1 MGNKIAIPRVLRP
14 LRKEK
19 EKRGGRVS
27 WRRGGRRGRAGPDA
41 DSDSSR
47 SLLFCKVGRMDVWRL
62 DEAINNFDVSRGMLG
77 QCCVSPD
84 VSVDGQL
91 IPLQRCERDVS
102 DDDGGHNLA

>member
-1 MGNKIAIPRVLRP
+1 
-14 LRKEK
+14 
-19 EKRGGRVS
+19 
-27 WRRGGRRGRAGPDA
+27 
-41 DSDSSR
+41 
-47 SLLFCKVGRMDVWRL
+47 MDVWRL

-91 IPLQRCERDVS
+91 MPLQRCERDLS

>member
-19 EKRGGRVS
+19 EKRGGWVS

-62 DEAINNFDVSRGMLG
+62 DEAINNFDVSRGMSRSG

-84 VSVDGQL
+84 VSVDGEL
-91 IPLQRCERDVS
+91 IPLS
-102 DDDGGHNLA
+102 DDEDGHNLA

>member
-1 MGNKIAIPRVLRP
+1 MGELATRWPK
-14 LRKEK
+14 
-19 EKRGGRVS
+19 GQGQMQS
-27 WRRGGRRGRAGPDA
+27 A

-84 VSVDGQL
+84 VSVDGKL
-91 IPLQRCERDVS
+91 IPLQRYGCGLS
-102 DDDGGHNLA
+102 GGHNLA